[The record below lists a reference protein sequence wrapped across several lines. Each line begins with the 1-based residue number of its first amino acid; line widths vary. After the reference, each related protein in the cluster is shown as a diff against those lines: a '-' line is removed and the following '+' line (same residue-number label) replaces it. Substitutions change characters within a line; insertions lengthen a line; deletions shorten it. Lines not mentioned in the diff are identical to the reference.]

1 MTQHRIIKLVHQ
13 VSIENDYE
21 YPIDIM
27 RKELREIYKSWFRDM
42 ENTESTDVIKY
53 GLRVIE

>member
-13 VSIENDYE
+13 ISVEKDNQT
-21 YPIDIM
+21 PIDIM
-27 RKELREIYKSWFRDM
+27 RKELCEIYKSWFRDM

-53 GLRVIE
+53 GLRVI

>member
-21 YPIDIM
+21 SPIDIM